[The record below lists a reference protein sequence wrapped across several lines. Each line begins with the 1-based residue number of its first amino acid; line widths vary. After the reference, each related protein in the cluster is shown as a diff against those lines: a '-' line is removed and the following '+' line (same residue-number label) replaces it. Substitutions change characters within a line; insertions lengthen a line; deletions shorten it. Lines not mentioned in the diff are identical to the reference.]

1 MKRRPSFLLLLPFIF
16 LFLLPAACDPENKS
30 TSEPPVIVSGP
41 STREV
46 YVGTELTVQVV
57 ATDVDT
63 PELTFSFRAPTIP
76 DALTRPNP
84 LTMTPSGAQS
94 AYFRFTPTS
103 ADVGDHFIDLVVS
116 DGVHEVS
123 GVLTVRVQSS
133 TGSNPYPVFV
143 APLGSGTTLDLEQ
156 DTCFSIQIQV
166 EDADSSAVDLTIEE
180 PVLEGYELDAAAGAF
195 TGSFSW
201 CPTQK
206 QIDEG
211 DRFSLNLKADDREG
225 HVTFKR
231 YTLLLRRPTE
241 TDCPGADPVISHT
254 PAASLESVNDLSITF
269 NVTDDAGVFAA
280 PVVYYSTSVSNPDD
294 YYIGDLVPVTSQR
307 VSGSATSGQYRA
319 VIPNPVVSLAP
330 GASRTV
336 YYVIEAQD
344 DDDTAGKCD
353 HRVVA
358 PATGMHQTVVTHPT
372 GTVTGAGL
380 CEPCTADVQCGGAND
395 ACVVLGGGQMR
406 CLVDCQDDPE
416 SCPNGTVCSVGPL
429 IGVSGLSRRQ
439 CVPLSG
445 SCVAGGCVADSR
457 EDDDAPSTALPAITD
472 GTYDDLT
479 MCMDSSTGM
488 VDPDWFRFTLAST
501 SLAMIEVQF
510 THAQGDL
517 DLRLRDSA
525 NVVVDRSM
533 GVTDNE
539 TIVACLDPGTYYAE
553 VFSWDEDVS
562 TTYDLVFESIPGGC
576 CVDDEWEP
584 SDMENAIPVMHGDIV
599 DELSI
604 CSGDEDWFAVDLVQG
619 QYLYVEV
626 LFDQLTDEQDLDVY
640 VVSPNGSTILTPCC
654 DPNNGQSAT
663 SNEELLFEATSTAT
677 YYVLVEGFYGS
688 ENTYLI
694 SFEVM
699 N

>member
-1 MKRRPSFLLLLPFIF
+1 MHPRTVQF
-16 LFLLPAACDPENKS
+16 LFILFALLSAASCTPDKKK
-30 TSEPPVIVSGP
+30 TSAPPVIVSGP

-57 ATDVDT
+57 ATDVDS

-76 DALTRPNP
+76 DLQTRPNP
-84 LTMTPSGAQS
+84 PTMTQSGAQS

-116 DGVHEVS
+116 DGVNEVS

-156 DTCFSIQIQV
+156 DTCFSIQVQV
-166 EDADSSAVDLTIEE
+166 EDADSSAIDITLEE
-180 PVLEGYELDAAAGAF
+180 PVVEGYELTAAAGSF

-206 QIDEG
+206 QIDES

-231 YTLLLRRPTE
+231 YTLLLRRPVE
-241 TDCPGADPVISHT
+241 TDCPGAEPVVSHT
-254 PAASLESVNDLSITF
+254 PVAALNSVNDLVVSFT
-269 NVTDDAGVFAA
+269 VTDDAGIFAA
-280 PVVYYSTSVSNPDD
+280 PIVYYSTNVSDPDN
-294 YYIGDLVPVTSQR
+294 YYIGDLVPVSSQM
-307 VSGSATSGQYRA
+307 VSGSRTNGQYTA
-319 VIPNPVVSLAP
+319 VIPNPVVSLTP

-336 YYVIEAQD
+336 SYVIEAQD
-344 DDDTAGKCD
+344 DDDQAGKCD
-353 HRVVA
+353 HRVLS
-358 PATGMHQTVVTHPT
+358 PLTGMYQTTVTHPT
-372 GTVTGAGL
+372 GTVTGGAL
-380 CEPCTADVQCGGAND
+380 CTACSADVQCGGAND
-395 ACVVLGGGQMR
+395 ACVVLAGGAMR
-406 CLVDCQDDPE
+406 CLVDCQDNPDG
-416 SCPNGTVCSVGPL
+416 CPNGTVCSVDPL
-429 IGVSGLSRRQ
+429 IGVTGLTRRQ
-439 CVPLSG
+439 CVPLTG
-445 SCVAGGCVADSR
+445 SCVTGGCVADAR
-457 EDDDAPSTALPAITD
+457 EDDDAPSTQLPALAD
-472 GTYDDLT
+472 GTYPDLT
-479 MCMDSSTGM
+479 MCMDPVTGM
-488 VDPDWFRFTLAST
+488 VDPDWFRFTLTST
-501 SLAMIEVQF
+501 TLTMIELQF
-510 THAQGDL
+510 LHAQGDI
-517 DLRLRDSA
+517 DMKLRDSA
-525 NVVVDRSM
+525 NTVVDRSM
-533 GVTDNE
+533 SVTNNE
-539 TIVACLDPGTYYAE
+539 TIVACLEPATYYIE

-562 TTYDLVFESIPGGC
+562 TSYDLVFETLPGGC
-576 CVDDEWEP
+576 CQDDAWEP
-584 SDMENAIPVMHGDIV
+584 SDMANAIPVMSNDIV

-604 CSGDEDWFAVDLVQG
+604 CSGDEDWFAIDLIQG

-626 LFDQLTDEQDLDVY
+626 LFDQTTDEQDLDVY

-688 ENTYLI
+688 ENSYMI

>member
-1 MKRRPSFLLLLPFIF
+1 MTRTLFLFLSLLLLLPV
-16 LFLLPAACDPENKS
+16 ACDPEKKT
-30 TSEPPVIVSGP
+30 TSEKPVIVSGP

-76 DALTRPNP
+76 DATTRPNP
-84 LTMTPSGAQS
+84 LTMTQSGAQS

-123 GVLTVRVQSS
+123 GVLTVRVSSS

-156 DTCFSIQIQV
+156 ETCFSIQIQV
-166 EDADSSAVDLTIEE
+166 EDADSSAVDITLEE
-180 PVLEGYELDAAAGAF
+180 PVIEGYTLNAAAGAF

-206 QIDEG
+206 QADEG

-231 YTLLLRRPTE
+231 YTLLLRRPVE
-241 TDCPGADPVISHT
+241 TDCPGADPVVTHT
-254 PAASLESVNDLSITF
+254 PTAAQETVNDLAITF
-269 NVTDDAGVFAA
+269 TVTDDAGVFAA
-280 PVVYYSTSVSNPDD
+280 PVVYYSTSVANPDA
-294 YYIGDLVPVTSQR
+294 YYIGDLVPVTAQR
-307 VSGSATSGQYRA
+307 ISGSPTNGQYRA
-319 VIPNPVVSLAP
+319 TIPNPVVSLTP

-353 HRVVA
+353 HRVIA
-358 PATGMHQTVVTHPT
+358 PASGMYQTAVTHPT

-380 CEPCTADVQCGGAND
+380 CEACTADVQCGGPND
-395 ACVVLGGGQMR
+395 ACVVLAGGQMR
-406 CLVDCQDDPE
+406 CLVDCQDDPDG
-416 SCPNGTVCSVGPL
+416 CPNGTVCSVGPL

-445 SCVAGGCVADSR
+445 SCVSGGCVADSR
-457 EDDDAPSTALPAITD
+457 EEDDAPSPSLPAITD
-472 GTYDDLT
+472 GTYSDLT
-479 MCMDSSTGM
+479 MCMDPSTGLA
-488 VDPDWFRFTLAST
+488 DPDWFRFTLQT
-501 SLAMIEVQF
+501 TTLALIEVQF
-510 THAQGDL
+510 SHARGDI
-517 DLRLRDSA
+517 DLRLRDAA
-525 NVVVDRSM
+525 NLVLDRSM

-539 TIVACLDPGTYYAE
+539 TVVACLDPGTYYAE
-553 VFSWDEDVS
+553 VFSWDEDVNTS
-562 TTYDLVFESIPGGC
+562 YDLVFETIPGGC

-584 SDMENAIPVMHGDIV
+584 SDMQNAIPVMHGDIL

-604 CSGDEDWFAVDLVQG
+604 CSGDEDWFAIDLAAG

-626 LFDQLTDEQDLDVY
+626 LFTQLTDMQDLDVY

-663 SNEELLFEATSTAT
+663 SNEELLFEATSTAR

-688 ENTYLI
+688 ENSYMI
-694 SFEVM
+694 SFEII
-699 N
+699 

>member
-1 MKRRPSFLLLLPFIF
+1 MHRRIVALFFAVNCLLL
-16 LFLLPAACDPENKS
+16 AAGCTPDKKT
-30 TSEPPVIVSGP
+30 TSAPPVIVSGP

-46 YVGTELTVQVV
+46 FVGTELTVQVV
-57 ATDVDT
+57 ATDVDS

-76 DALTRPNP
+76 DAATRPNP
-84 LTMTPSGAQS
+84 ATMTQSGAQS

-116 DGVHEVS
+116 DGVNEVS

-166 EDADSSAVDLTIEE
+166 EDADSSALDITLEE
-180 PVLEGYELDAAAGAF
+180 PVVEGYELTAAAGAF

-206 QIDEG
+206 QIDES

-231 YTLLLRRPTE
+231 YTLLLRRPTQ
-241 TDCPGADPVISHT
+241 TDCPGAEPVITHT
-254 PAASLESVNDLSITF
+254 PTASLDSVNDVVVSFT
-269 NVTDDAGVFAA
+269 VTDVEGVFAA
-280 PVVYYSTSVSNPDD
+280 PIVYYSTNVTNPDT
-294 YYIGDLVPVTSQR
+294 YYIGDLIPVTSQL
-307 VSGSATSGQYRA
+307 VSGTRTNGQYTA
-319 VIPNPVVSLAP
+319 SLPNPVVSLAP

-353 HRVVA
+353 HRVLV
-358 PATGMHQTVVTHPT
+358 PAAGLYQTVVTHPT
-372 GTVTGAGL
+372 GTVSGAAL
-380 CEPCTADVQCGGAND
+380 CATCSADVQCGGVND
-395 ACVVLGGGQMR
+395 ACIVLGGGQMR

-416 SCPNGTVCSVGPL
+416 GCPNGTVCSVDPL
-429 IGVSGLSRRQ
+429 TGVTGLVRRQ

-445 SCVAGGCVADSR
+445 SCVTGGCVADSR
-457 EDDDAPSTALPAITD
+457 EEDDAPSTSLPALAA

-479 MCMDSSTGM
+479 MCMDPNTGM
-488 VDPDWFRFTLAST
+488 VDPDWFRFTLSST
-501 SLAMIEVQF
+501 TLTLIEVQF
-510 THAQGDL
+510 LHAQGDI
-517 DLRLRDSA
+517 DLKLRNSA
-525 NVVVDRSM
+525 NAVVDRSM
-533 GVTDNE
+533 TVTNNE
-539 TIVACLDPGTYYAE
+539 TIVACLDPATYYIE

-562 TTYDLVFESIPGGC
+562 SSYDLVFETIPGGC
-576 CVDDEWEP
+576 CQDDEWEP
-584 SDMENAIPVMHGDIV
+584 SDYENAIPVISTDV
-599 DELSI
+599 VSDLSI
-604 CSGDEDWFAVDLVQG
+604 CSGDEDWFAIDLLAG
-619 QYLYVEV
+619 QLLSVEV
-626 LFDQLTDEQDLDVY
+626 LFDQVTDEQDLDVY
-640 VVSPNGSTILTPCC
+640 VVSPNGSTVLTPCC
-654 DPNNGQSAT
+654 DPDNGQSAT
-663 SNEELLFEATSTAT
+663 SNESLLFEATSDAT

-694 SFEVM
+694 SFEVI
-699 N
+699 

>member
-1 MKRRPSFLLLLPFIF
+1 MTRSLAALLSLFL
-16 LFLLPAACDPENKS
+16 LLPAACTPEKKA

-63 PELTFSFRAPTIP
+63 PQLTFSFRAPTIP
-76 DALTRPNP
+76 DATTRPNP
-84 LTMTPSGAQS
+84 LTMTQSGAQS

-103 ADVGDHFIDLVVS
+103 TDVGDHFIDLVVS
-116 DGVHEVS
+116 DGVHQVS
-123 GVLTVRVQSS
+123 GVLTVRVSSS

-156 DTCFSIQIQV
+156 ETCFSIQIQV
-166 EDADSSAVDLTIEE
+166 EDADSSAVDITLEE
-180 PVLEGYELDAAAGAF
+180 PVIEGYVLNAAEGAF

-201 CPTQK
+201 CPTRK
-206 QIDEG
+206 QADEG

-231 YTLLLRRPTE
+231 YTLLLRRPVE
-241 TDCPGADPVISHT
+241 TDCPGDDPVVSHT
-254 PAASLESVNDLSITF
+254 PVATAQTVNDLAITF
-269 NVTDDAGVFAA
+269 TVTDDAGVFAA
-280 PVVYYSTSVSNPDD
+280 PVVYYSTSVSDPNA

-307 VSGSATSGQYRA
+307 VSGSSTSGQYRA
-319 VIPNPVVSLAP
+319 TIPNPVVSLTP

-336 YYVIEAQD
+336 FYVIEAQD

-353 HRVVA
+353 HRVIA
-358 PATGMHQTVVTHPT
+358 PATGMYQTVVTHPT
-372 GTVTGAGL
+372 GTITGAGL
-380 CEPCTADVQCGGAND
+380 CASCTADVQCGGVND
-395 ACVVLGGGQMR
+395 ACVVLGGGQTR
-406 CLVDCQDDPE
+406 CLVDCQDNPNG
-416 SCPNGTVCSVGPL
+416 CPTGTVCSVGPL

-445 SCVAGGCVADSR
+445 SCVTGGCVPDSR
-457 EDDDAPSTALPAITD
+457 EEDDARSPSLPAITD
-472 GTYDDLT
+472 GTYSGLT
-479 MCMDSSTGM
+479 MCMDPATGL
-488 VDPDWFRFTLAST
+488 VDPDWFRFTLST
-501 SLAMIEVQF
+501 TTLTLLELRFS
-510 THAQGDL
+510 HAQGDL

-525 NVVVDRSM
+525 NAVLDRSM
-533 GVTDNE
+533 SVTDNE
-539 TIVACLDPGTYYAE
+539 IIVACLDPGTYYAE

-562 TTYDLVFESIPGGC
+562 TTYSLVFETLPGGC

-584 SDMENAIPVMHGDIV
+584 SDMANAIPVMHGDII

-604 CSGDEDWFAVDLVQG
+604 CSGDEDWFAIDLVAG
-619 QYLYVEV
+619 QYLYVEM
-626 LFDQLTDEQDLDVY
+626 LFNQVTDMQDLDVY

-654 DPNNGQSAT
+654 NPNNGQSGT
-663 SNEELLFEATSTAT
+663 SNEELLFQATSTAR

-688 ENTYLI
+688 ENSYMIL
-694 SFEVM
+694 FEVL
-699 N
+699 